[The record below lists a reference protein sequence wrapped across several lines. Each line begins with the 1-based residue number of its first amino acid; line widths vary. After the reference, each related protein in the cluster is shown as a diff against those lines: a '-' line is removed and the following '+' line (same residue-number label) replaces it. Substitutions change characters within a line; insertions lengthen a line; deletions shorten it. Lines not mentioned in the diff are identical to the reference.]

1 MEHQQAN
8 SWLAHQ
14 PRGGLQGMF
23 LRLAAVG
30 ETLFVLLGMIVI
42 ARLVFRATGL
52 ADADSFL
59 FGDDV
64 VPDFRAAAVA
74 ESQWHAIRYG
84 LVFIAVIIIGWIR
97 QRRGRAA
104 YGVTTG
110 GHSISWLI
118 AFGVGVFAII
128 HVPSLILRLADHY
141 LDIGPGT
148 LFWALMKETEW
159 NTDFWLYMAVSSFAV
174 VPLVEEF
181 VARGYMLGRFRESF
195 SPGGGLVVVA
205 LIFSSAHT
213 QYHQADLY
221 SIGMLLALVWGSIV
235 MGYAVYR
242 TGSLLP
248 PIIAHILVN
257 VPTSIA
263 ADYVIIVLI
272 ALTMF
277 LFRGA
282 FGVNAR
288 RLWAILRSV
297 NDWPSLA
304 MIGVVIVA
312 FGMTLQATPWAPYA
326 WLGGFFAL
334 FVASLFVKSK
344 WSE

>member
-1 MEHQQAN
+1 
-8 SWLAHQ
+8 
-14 PRGGLQGMF
+14 MF
-23 LRLAAVG
+23 LRLVAVG

-84 LVFIAVIIIGWIR
+84 LIFTAIIIIGWIR
-97 QRRGRAA
+97 QRSGPAA

-110 GHSISWLI
+110 GYSIRWLI
-118 AFGVGVFAII
+118 AFGVGVFAVI
-128 HVPSLILRLADHY
+128 HVPSLMLRLADHY

-148 LFWALMKETEW
+148 PFWALMKETEW

-195 SPGGGLVVVA
+195 SPGSGLVVMA
-205 LIFSSAHT
+205 LVFSSAHT
-213 QYHQADLY
+213 QYHHADLY
-221 SIGMLLALVWGSIV
+221 SVGMLLALAWGSIV

-263 ADYVIIVLI
+263 ADYVIIALI
-272 ALTMF
+272 ALTVF

-282 FGVNAR
+282 FGSNAR
-288 RLWAILRSV
+288 RLGAIFRSV
-297 NDWPSLA
+297 NDWRSLLI
-304 MIGVVIVA
+304 IGLIVVV
-312 FGMTLQATPWAPYA
+312 FGITLQAAPWAPYA

-334 FVASLFVKSK
+334 FVSSLFVKSK
-344 WSE
+344 WSESLRDAGRITG